1 MENRSHALAAGIFV
15 ILLGLAAALAVFYL
29 SGKRD
34 ISRYYIL
41 ETKRNVTGLNVQAQV
56 RYRGIRAGKVE
67 SIDVD
72 DNDPRLILVKISVD
86 QQYKLTKGTTA
97 QLDSQG
103 ITGLAYIK
111 LEDPG
116 TNMELLELNDDN
128 PPHIPLKAAMLDTL
142 GESAGDIVSQIG
154 AVSAR
159 LNTLFDDKNTKNLS
173 KTLENIAAASEGMK
187 QLPEIMAAMK
197 EALSDT
203 NIKRMNSILGHL
215 EKTMGEAAPLT
226 GEMREMVKS
235 MTSLSKRVDQLAID
249 AGPELTTKTLPR
261 ANALMQELTGNARQM
276 SRILETLDDNPQSL
290 IFGNGPARPG
300 PGEKGFAAPKP

>member
-34 ISRYYIL
+34 ISSYYIL
-41 ETKRNVTGLNVQAQV
+41 ETRRNVTGLNTQAQV

-67 SIDVD
+67 SIDID
-72 DNDPRLILVKISVD
+72 DNDPRLILVRISLD
-86 QQYKLTKGTTA
+86 QKYRLTRGTTA

-103 ITGLAYIK
+103 ITGIAYIK

-116 TNMELLELNDDN
+116 TDLEALPGDDDH
-128 PPHIPLKAAMLDTL
+128 PPHIPLKAAILDTL
-142 GESAGDIVSQIG
+142 SESAGDIAAQIG

-159 LNTLFDDKNTKNLS
+159 LNILLDDKNMKNLARAM
-173 KTLENIAAASEGMK
+173 ENMATASEGLK
-187 QLPEIMAAMK
+187 QLPEIMGAMK
-197 EALSDT
+197 ETLSAT
-203 NIKRMNSILGHL
+203 NIRRMNSILDHL

-235 MTSLSKRVDQLAID
+235 MTSLSRRADQLAIE
-249 AGPELTTKTLPR
+249 AGPELTAQTLPR

-276 SRILETLDDNPQSL
+276 SRILETLEGNPQAL
-290 IFGNGPARPG
+290 IFGNGPPRPG

>member
-15 ILLGLAAALAVFYL
+15 ILLGLTSALAVFYL
-29 SGKRD
+29 SDKRD

-41 ETKRNVTGLNVQAQV
+41 ETRRNVTGLNTQAQV

-67 SIDVD
+67 SIDID
-72 DNDPRLILVKISVD
+72 DNDPRLILVRISLD
-86 QQYKLTKGTTA
+86 RKYRLTRGTTA

-103 ITGLAYIK
+103 ITGIAYIK

-116 TNMELLELNDDN
+116 TDTEPLTGGDDN
-128 PPHIPLKAAMLDTL
+128 PPHIELKAAMLDTL
-142 GESAGDIVSQIG
+142 SESAGDIASQIG

-159 LNTLFDDKNTKNLS
+159 LNTLLDDRNTKNLAR
-173 KTLENIAAASEGMK
+173 TMENMATASEGLR
-187 QLPEIMAAMK
+187 QLPEIMAGLK
-197 EALSDT
+197 ETLSAT
-203 NIKRMNSILGHL
+203 NIERMNSILVHL

-235 MTSLSKRVDQLAID
+235 MTSLARRVDQLAIE
-249 AGPELTTKTLPR
+249 AGPELTAKTLPR

-276 SRILETLDDNPQSL
+276 SRLLETLDDNPQAL
-290 IFGNGPARPG
+290 IFGNGPPRPG
-300 PGEKGFAAPKP
+300 PGEKGFAAPHP